1 MVRHPHFAQPIF
13 ARFPRLA
20 VLSGRDSAER
30 FPQGEEPSLWEAVLR
45 PLRALNP
52 HLTLSSIDA
61 VFEGYYSDDEIL
73 RARDRTMRERPADV
87 TGQFKVPFQSLAT
100 ARRETCPAPR
110 ALKPAPFGDPYGA

>member
-1 MVRHPHFAQPIF
+1 M
-13 ARFPRLA
+13 
-20 VLSGRDSAER
+20 LSGREGAER

-61 VFEGYYSDDEIL
+61 VFEGFYSDDEIL
-73 RARDRTMRERPADV
+73 RARDRTMRERTRRERPADV

-100 ARRETCPAPR
+100 ARRETCVAPR
-110 ALKPAPFGDPYGA
+110 ALKPAPFGDPSGA